1 MRKKFVAGNWK
12 LNTNKATAVELAKAV
27 AAGVKPG
34 DARVAL
40 CPPAVY
46 VGIVADAVKGSAVE
60 VGGQNA
66 YSAASGAF
74 TGENSPAMLKDLG
87 CTLVILGHSE
97 RRQYFG
103 ETDEGISKKTKAA
116 FEQGLDPIVCV
127 GETLAERQAGKTF
140 DVLKTQLLGSL
151 HGLPADKLPRLVL
164 AYEPVWAIGT
174 GVNATPEQAQEAHK
188 FLRGLVSEN
197 FGSSLAN
204 GMVILYGG
212 SVKADNAASLFS
224 QPDVDGGLIGG
235 ASLDAKGFLQI
246 IAAARAS

>member
-1 MRKKFVAGNWK
+1 MRRKFVAGNWK
-12 LNTNKATAVELAKAV
+12 LNTNKTTAVELAKAV

-34 DARVAL
+34 DPRVAV

-46 VGIVADAVKGSAVE
+46 VPLVVEAVKGSVVE

-87 CTLVILGHSE
+87 CSLVILGHSE

-103 ETDEGISKKTKAA
+103 ETDEGINKKTKAA

-127 GETLAERQAGKTF
+127 GETLQQRQAGQTF
-140 DVLKTQLLGSL
+140 EVLRTQLLGSL
-151 HGLPADKLPRLVL
+151 ANLPADKLSRLVL

-174 GVNATPEQAQEAHK
+174 GVNATPDQAQEAHA
-188 FLRGLVSEN
+188 FLRGLVRET
-197 FGSSLAN
+197 FGASLSD
-204 GMVILYGG
+204 GMIILYGG
-212 SVKADNAASLFS
+212 SVKADNAASLFN

-235 ASLDAKGFLQI
+235 ASLEPKGFLQI
-246 IAAARAS
+246 VAAARS